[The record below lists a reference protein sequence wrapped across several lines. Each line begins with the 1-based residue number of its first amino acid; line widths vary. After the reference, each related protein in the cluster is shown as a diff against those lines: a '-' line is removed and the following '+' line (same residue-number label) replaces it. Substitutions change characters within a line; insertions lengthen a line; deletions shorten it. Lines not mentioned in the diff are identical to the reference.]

1 MSRSEIEYLHHIRDE
16 ARYLV
21 EASREVSWEEF
32 ADDETLKRACSIEG
46 VGEATKNLSV
56 EIRDRYPE
64 VQWRPR
70 RPQH

>member
-1 MSRSEIEYLHHIRDE
+1 
-16 ARYLV
+16 LV